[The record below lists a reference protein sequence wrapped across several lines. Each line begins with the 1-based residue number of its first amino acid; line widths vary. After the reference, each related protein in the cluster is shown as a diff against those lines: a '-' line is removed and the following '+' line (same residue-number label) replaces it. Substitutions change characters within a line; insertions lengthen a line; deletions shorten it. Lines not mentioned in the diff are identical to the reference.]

1 MSRRSQTNPARG
13 SGAPVVFADRLLT
26 ESVRVLEQDGAV
38 PIDEPQAQTAA
49 IESGGAFEQ
58 RLVARAGALSIA
70 RELRTSLRRVD
81 RTAATV
87 VAVLVL
93 LALAA
98 GVGAGRALLDVP
110 REVPVNFFRLLG
122 GLVGVQTVLL
132 IAWFVVIFV
141 RPSALTRGSLG
152 SIAMWATRWL
162 SAKFHTGPAHAAA
175 IQAHG
180 VVLRRSPLGRWTL
193 GAISH
198 GAWAAFNVGA
208 LVLVIIML
216 STGHY
221 LFTWETTILAADTY
235 TPLTRA
241 IAVGPQAAGFPTP
254 SVQQIA
260 EARWPITDRDAA
272 EQAQGAWSGLLIGSV
287 IVYGLLPR
295 LFLLGLCLE
304 RRHRAQA
311 RWRLDTSQPG
321 YLRLQARL
329 MPPSASLGIVDHDRT
344 AHSMSPASATS
355 TSAQS
360 AQRDVGPPAVLGLE
374 IDTSPSTWP
383 PAVNGIAWNDL
394 GFVDDRNDRRRV
406 LDELE
411 ASTTQPQIMVIVT
424 ALTTT
429 PDRGISAFVEQVQTA
444 AGCSV
449 GLVLTGGQALR
460 VRGDAQ
466 QMRSRVEDWR
476 ALAAGAGVPE
486 QRVVEVDLDHL
497 THTSLAKLADLV
509 GAPPQSPALRR
520 IEAAFDLILDH
531 YRRWPES
538 PTVKEQAQL
547 HRTIGALYRDQ
558 HESWRKLLGA
568 PLDLKGDLAGPLR
581 TSVQR
586 VTSLLPPR
594 LRVDARWMACGALAG
609 ALGCVAAATL
619 LSPVAIAALPMW
631 SAIGAA
637 IATATRAVKS
647 VDPQAADGETTDSAA
662 RGNAF
667 RAAALFALLLEL
679 QGRDEVA
686 ITRILDQAIAQEDAI
701 DVDALD
707 DARRWLDDVRHRLDL
722 ALAKEAPL

>member
-1 MSRRSQTNPARG
+1 M
-13 SGAPVVFADRLLT
+13 
-26 ESVRVLEQDGAV
+26 EQDGAAA
-38 PIDEPQAQTAA
+38 IDEPEAQTSA
-49 IESGGAFEQ
+49 IESGGGFEQ

-70 RELRTSLRRVD
+70 GELGTSLRRVD

-98 GVGAGRALLDVP
+98 GAGAGRALLDVP

-122 GLVGVQTVLL
+122 GLVGIQTVLL
-132 IAWFVVIFV
+132 VAWFVVMLV
-141 RPSALTRGSLG
+141 RPSALARGSLG
-152 SIAMWATRWL
+152 SLALGATRWL
-162 SAKFHTGPAHAAA
+162 AAKFHTGPAHAAA

-221 LFTWETTILAADTY
+221 LFTWETTILSADTY

-241 IAVGPQAAGFPTP
+241 IAIGPQAAGFPTP
-254 SVQQIA
+254 SAQQIT
-260 EARWPITDRDAA
+260 EARWPITDRAAA
-272 EQAQGAWSGLLIGSV
+272 EQAQGAWSGLLIGSIV
-287 IVYGLLPR
+287 VYGLLPR
-295 LFLLGLCLE
+295 LILLGLCLE

-329 MPPSASLGIVDHDRT
+329 MPPSASLGIVDDDRAARSMLLAT
-344 AHSMSPASATS
+344 ASS
-355 TSAQS
+355 TSARS

-374 IDTSPSTWP
+374 IDTPPSMWP
-383 PAVNGIAWNDL
+383 PPVDGVSWNDL
-394 GFVDDRNDRRRV
+394 GFVDDRNDRHRV

-411 ASTTQPQIMVIVT
+411 ASTTQPQIIVIVT

-429 PDRGISAFVEQVQTA
+429 PDRGISAFVKQVQIA
-444 AGCSV
+444 AGCPV
-449 GLVLTGGQALR
+449 GLLLTGGQALR

-466 QMRSRVEDWR
+466 QMRGRVEDWR
-476 ALAAGAGVPE
+476 AFAAGAGVPE

-497 THTSLAKLADLV
+497 TQTSLAKLVDLV
-509 GAPPQSPALRR
+509 GAPPQSPAPRR
-520 IEAAFDLILDH
+520 VEAAFDVILDH
-531 YRRWPES
+531 YQRWPAS

-547 HRTIGALYRDQ
+547 HRAIGALYRDE
-558 HESWRKLLGA
+558 HDAWRNFLRA
-568 PLDLKGDLAGPLR
+568 PLDLTGDLAAPLR
-581 TSVQR
+581 AGAQR

-619 LSPVAIAALPMW
+619 LSPVAIAGLPMW
-631 SAIGAA
+631 TAIGAA
-637 IATATRAVKS
+637 VATATRAVKS
-647 VDPQAADGETTDSAA
+647 VDAEPADGETTDSAA
-662 RGNAF
+662 RGNAL

-686 ITRILDQAIAQEDAI
+686 ITRILDQAIAQDAAI
-701 DVDALD
+701 DVDAID
-707 DARRWLDDVRHRLDL
+707 AARRWLDDVRHRLDL
-722 ALAKEAPL
+722 ALAKEALR

>member
-1 MSRRSQTNPARG
+1 MSRRSQTSPARG

-26 ESVRVLEQDGAV
+26 ESVRALEQDGAAA
-38 PIDEPQAQTAA
+38 IDEPQAQALA
-49 IESGGAFEQ
+49 IESGGGFEQ

-70 RELRTSLRRVD
+70 GELRTSLRRVD

-98 GVGAGRALLDVP
+98 GVGAARALLDVP

-122 GLVGVQTVLL
+122 GLVGIQTVLL
-132 IAWFVVIFV
+132 VVWFVVMLV
-141 RPSALTRGSLG
+141 RPSALARGSLG
-152 SIAMWATRWL
+152 SLALWATRWL
-162 SAKFHTGPAHAAA
+162 AAKFHTGPAHAAA

-208 LVLVIIML
+208 LVLVVIML

-241 IAVGPQAAGFPTP
+241 IAIGPQAAGFPTP
-254 SVQQIA
+254 SAQQII
-260 EARWPITDRDAA
+260 EARWPITDRAAA

-295 LFLLGLCLE
+295 LLLLGLCLQ
-304 RRHRAQA
+304 RRRRAQA

-329 MPPSASLGIVDHDRT
+329 MPSSASLGIVDHDR
-344 AHSMSPASATS
+344 AARSMPPATATS
-355 TSAQS
+355 TSAHN

-374 IDTSPSTWP
+374 IDTPPATWP
-383 PAVNGIAWNDL
+383 PPMDGIAWNDL

-406 LDELE
+406 LDELQ
-411 ASTTQPQIMVIVT
+411 ASATQPQIMVIVT

-429 PDRGISAFVEQVQTA
+429 PDRGISAFVKQVQIA
-444 AGCSV
+444 AGCPV

-466 QMRSRVEDWR
+466 QMRTRVEDWR
-476 ALAAGAGVPE
+476 ALAAAAGVPE
-486 QRVVEVDLDHL
+486 QRVVEVDLDHM
-497 THTSLAKLADLV
+497 TQANLAKLADLV
-509 GAPPQSPALRR
+509 GAPPQRPVLRR
-520 IEAAFDLILDH
+520 VEAAFDLILDH

-547 HRTIGALYRDQ
+547 HQAIGALYRDE

-568 PLDLKGDLAGPLR
+568 PLDLKGDVTAPFR

-586 VTSLLPPR
+586 VTNLLPPR

-631 SAIGAA
+631 TAIGAA
-637 IATATRAVKS
+637 VATATKAVKS
-647 VDPQAADGETTDSAA
+647 VDAEPADGGTTNSAA
-662 RGNAF
+662 RGDAL

-686 ITRILDQAIAQEDAI
+686 ITRILDQAIAQDDAT

-707 DARRWLDDVRHRLDL
+707 AARRWLDDMRHRLDL
-722 ALAKEAPL
+722 ALAKEARL

>member
-1 MSRRSQTNPARG
+1 MSRRPQTSPDRG

-26 ESVRVLEQDGAV
+26 ESVRALEQDGAAA
-38 PIDEPQAQTAA
+38 IDEPQARTSA
-49 IESGGAFEQ
+49 IESGEGFEQ

-70 RELRTSLRRVD
+70 GELRSSLRRVD

-98 GVGAGRALLDVP
+98 GAGACRALLDVP

-132 IAWFVVIFV
+132 VAWFVLMLV
-141 RPSALTRGSLG
+141 RPSALARGSLG
-152 SIAMWATRWL
+152 SLALGATRWL
-162 SAKFHTGPAHAAA
+162 AAKFHTGPAHAAA

-198 GAWAAFNVGA
+198 GAWAAFNIGA

-221 LFTWETTILAADTY
+221 LFTWETTILSADTY
-235 TPLTRA
+235 TSLIRVVASVPDA
-241 IAVGPQAAGFPTP
+241 MGVPTP
-254 SVQQIA
+254 SDQQIA
-260 EARWPITDRDAA
+260 EAQWPIDPQLASG
-272 EQAQGAWSGLLIGSV
+272 AQRVWGNFLIGSIV
-287 IVYGLLPR
+287 VYGLLPR
-295 LFLLGLCLE
+295 LLLLGLCVQ
-304 RRHRAQA
+304 RRNRAKA
-311 RWRLDTSQPG
+311 RWRLDTSQLG

-329 MPPSASLGIVDHDRT
+329 MPPSASLGIVDDDRAARLT
-344 AHSMSPASATS
+344 PSATASS
-355 TSAQS
+355 TSARS

-374 IDTSPSTWP
+374 IDTPPSTWP
-383 PAVNGIAWNDL
+383 PPVNGVAWIDL
-394 GFVDDRNDRRRV
+394 GFVDDRNDRCRV

-411 ASTTQPQIMVIVT
+411 ASSTQPQIMVIVT

-429 PDRGISAFVEQVQTA
+429 PDRGISAFVKQVQIA
-444 AGCSV
+444 AGCPV
-449 GLVLTGGQALR
+449 GLLLTGGQALR
-460 VRGDAQ
+460 VRVDAQ

-476 ALAAGAGVPE
+476 ALAAVAGVPE

-497 THTSLAKLADLV
+497 TQTSLAKLAHLV
-509 GAPPQSPALRR
+509 GAPPQSPAPRR
-520 IEAAFDLILDH
+520 VEAAFDLILDH
-531 YRRWPES
+531 YRRWPAS

-547 HRTIGALYRDQ
+547 HRAIGALYRDE
-558 HESWRKLLGA
+558 HDAWRNFLRA
-568 PLDLKGDLAGPLR
+568 PLDLTGDLAAPLR
-581 TSVQR
+581 AGAQR

-631 SAIGAA
+631 TAIGAA
-637 IATATRAVKS
+637 VATATRAVKS
-647 VDPQAADGETTDSAA
+647 VDAEAADGETTDSAA
-662 RGNAF
+662 RGNAL
-667 RAAALFALLLEL
+667 RAAALFSLLLEL

-686 ITRILDQAIAQEDAI
+686 ITRILDQAIAEDAAI

-707 DARRWLDDVRHRLDL
+707 AARRWLDDVRHRLDL
-722 ALAKEAPL
+722 ALAKEALL